1 MINYYELYRDDKTII
16 KSKKIELLFNKIN
29 DLFESGKVKWDLE
42 KPQKVID
49 FIEQNCRHIKGPLI
63 GKLIKLELFQKSFIT
78 LLYGVIDKEK
88 DKRYF
93 NEVFMVWGRK
103 NSKSTTIA
111 CLGLYDFLLNPGA
124 EVIVAAT
131 DYQQAGMVYE
141 TCVEMANQNPHI
153 KDMITKKRSELR
165 IKDGVGKLFKIS
177 GDSRNQDGY
186 NPSSILFDEVHNQ
199 PNEKLYNVLK
209 SSLGA
214 QAEPLFINITTAGFV
229 RDSIYDVLY
238 KKSENILENKEE
250 EMGGFLPLIYEID
263 KKEDYIKEEEWIK
276 ANPNLGVSN
285 KIEFLRQE
293 IKNTKLSESNL
304 NNFLTKFM
312 NVPRSAE
319 TAFIHA
325 EDMRRECSGTSTYEE
340 FRGQPVIIG
349 LDISKVEDL
358 TSVTFLFKKDK
369 GDKIYIKNEV
379 FMTLGM
385 IQKGVEQ
392 NIPYD
397 IWLKNGYINTVKG
410 DVIDYREIAEFI
422 FNKVK
427 EYDFKV
433 IKIGFDK
440 YEGALLMEH
449 LNSFGLYGEVLPQSI
464 MYLSEPTKVLKKYL
478 SVGWVNY
485 NDCPVVEWT
494 FSNVR
499 IWDDNKGNVRPNKD
513 TDKKLKNDP
522 FISTLNAFRMYLI
535 ESEKARIERQH
546 MERYLKENKEVL

>member
-49 FIEQNCRHIKGPLI
+49 FIEEHCRHIKGPLI

-93 NEVFMVWGRK
+93 KEAFMVVGRK
-103 NSKSTTIA
+103 NGKSFLIS

-263 KKEDYIKEEEWIK
+263 KKEDYDKEQEWIK

-285 KIEFLRQE
+285 QVEFLRQE
-293 IKNTKLSESNL
+293 LADTKLSESKL
-304 NNFLTKFM
+304 NNYLTKFM
-312 NVPRSAE
+312 TIPRSAE